1 MEKELMY
8 LEELLGVQ
16 EYNWRIYSEDLFCT
30 QPKKG
35 YEKEWQE
42 TKDKIEMLYRIMKAV
57 CAEQLS
63 IRSLEKDRVG
73 LIAEKLLNE
82 SATAYVRAGADS
94 TEVWVYDGIHQK
106 VMATFEAEIGNL
118 GNLIFKKAQFY

>member
-8 LEELLGVQ
+8 LEDLLGMQ
-16 EYNWRIYSEDLFCT
+16 EYNWGIYSEDLLCT

-42 TKDKIEMLYRIMKAV
+42 TKDKIEMLYQIMKAV
-57 CAEQLS
+57 RAEQLS
-63 IRSLEKDRVG
+63 ITSLEKDRVG

-82 SATAYVRAGADS
+82 SATAYVRVGADS
-94 TEVWVYDGIHQK
+94 AEVWVYDGIHK
-106 VMATFEAEIGNL
+106 KIMATFEAKIGNL